1 MPDVDAFN
9 RVLAEQ
15 SNDVKRYLVA
25 TGMADEAA
33 VTLVAKLFQQ
43 IRLRD
48 ATLDTD
54 TNSWYAP
61 LRLRPSASPYELNVT
76 VADNAQPPVETT
88 APPDPFTLA
97 RRNSANVTLTMDD
110 EGQVTRRS
118 WADGRQQNLTWD
130 AAGRL
135 TQVIEFKV
143 PLAVDSEAAYA
154 FRWSAVYDGLGRR
167 CVTRT
172 EWGAWSAGG
181 FTADAERAVV
191 LEESW
196 FDPLVEFLEIVTEV
210 RELGNPAATRR
221 SWRVHGPDANGSY
234 GGLQGLGGLEAVYS
248 HGAAAVASGSWSG
261 VIDDYYGH
269 VIATV
274 EGPALEENG
283 LGGERGLAADAEFG
297 LRPCPGQSGVDAE

>member
-1 MPDVDAFN
+1 M
-9 RVLAEQ
+9 
-15 SNDVKRYLVA
+15 SC
-25 TGMADEAA
+25 
-33 VTLVAKLFQQ
+33 
-43 IRLRD
+43 
-48 ATLDTD
+48 
-54 TNSWYAP
+54 
-61 LRLRPSASPYELNVT
+61 
-76 VADNAQPPVETT
+76 
-88 APPDPFTLA
+88 
-97 RRNSANVTLTMDD
+97 NVTLAMDD
-110 EGQVTRRS
+110 EGQVVSRS

-143 PLAVDSEAAYA
+143 PLAGDSESAYA

-172 EWGAWSAGG
+172 EWGAWGAGG

-191 LEESW
+191 LEESG

-210 RELGNPAATRR
+210 RELGNPAAARR

-248 HGAAAVASGSWSG
+248 HGAAAVASGSWSA

-274 EGPALEENG
+274 EGTAEAQSVVWQRTRSLGYGPAPDSPVWTLSDGASLEQ
-283 LGGERGLAADAEFG
+283 AAEFIPVDLEKLPACSSHRARFVALKNAARFG
-297 LRPCPGQSGVDAE
+297 LCCLAVFVGLKIVPGKMSMPGVILFCDFQQIQGAQQMGY